1 MSDLALILAV
11 AVITFASRVVFLA
24 RPRTEPG
31 GRVGRFLEVF
41 PVALFVALATIGL
54 AAPDGQPEVTVS
66 LAAAAG
72 GIVGGAVFRRSLW
85 GVIAVG
91 AVSFYIVRLFV

>member
-11 AVITFASRVVFLA
+11 AVVTYASRVVFLA
-24 RPRTEPG
+24 SPQTESS

-66 LAAAAG
+66 MAAAAG
-72 GIVGGAVFRRSLW
+72 GIIGGAVFRRSLW

-91 AVSFYIVRLFV
+91 AVSFYVVRVFV

>member
-1 MSDLALILAV
+1 VSDLALILAV
-11 AVITFASRVVFLA
+11 AIVTYASRVIFLA
-24 RPRTEPG
+24 RPRTSPG
-31 GRVGRFLEVF
+31 GKVGRFLEVF

-66 LAAAAG
+66 MAAAAG

-91 AVSFYIVRLFV
+91 AVSFYIVGLFV